1 MCSTNHASP
10 PHLPNATETN
20 LLLQP
25 IALAGLALQ
34 NRIVVAPMTRISAT
48 DAGVPTPRM
57 TSYYTDFVHGGFGLV
72 ITEGIYPDRAH
83 GQGYLRQPGLVT
95 RAQIDAWRGVTDNVH
110 RAGGLIVAQLMHAGA
125 LSQCLDDTLAP
136 SAVQPRGEKMAA
148 YRGIGPFPL
157 PRAMSRGEIAQ
168 AIEQFAQAARNA
180 EEAGFDGIEIH
191 GANGYLIDQFLTDYT
206 NVRDDEYGGD
216 VTGRVRFAAEVL
228 AHAREAVADRL
239 PVGIRLSQTKV
250 NDITYRWPGGRA
262 DAERIFAAVR
272 DAGAAYVHLASEG
285 RDWHETARLAPDG
298 LTITEVARHVAA
310 VPVIANGGMDEPAL
324 AESLL
329 RDRHADLVSL
339 GRGALANPNWPRRLA
354 TDLPFEQ
361 FEHGMLEPLASL
373 EQMDRWRASQ
383 GQDPGR
389 TQKALHPSHF

>member
-1 MCSTNHASP
+1 MCSTTHVSP
-10 PHLPNATETN
+10 PHASNATETN

-25 IALAGLALQ
+25 IALARLALR
-34 NRIVVAPMTRISAT
+34 NRIVVAPMSRVSAT

-57 TSYYTDFVHGGFGLV
+57 ASYYTDFVHGGFGLV

-83 GQGYLRQPGLVT
+83 GQGYVRQPGLVT

-125 LSQCLDDTLAP
+125 LSQSLDDTLAP

-148 YRGIGPFPL
+148 YRGSGPFPL
-157 PRAMSRGEIAQ
+157 PRAMGRGEIARGI
-168 AIEQFAQAARNA
+168 AQFAQAARHA

-206 NVRDDEYGGD
+206 NVRDDEYGGV
-216 VTGRVRFAAEVL
+216 VTGRVP
-228 AHAREAVADRL
+228 VADRL

-250 NDITYRWPGGRA
+250 NDLTYRWPGGRA
-262 DAERIFAAVR
+262 DAERIFAALR

-285 RDWHETARLAPDG
+285 RDWHETARLSPDG
-298 LTITEVARHVAA
+298 LTITEVARRVAA
-310 VPVIANGGMDEPAL
+310 VPVIANGGMHDPAL

-329 RDRHADLVSL
+329 RDGHADLVSL
-339 GRGALANPNWPRRLA
+339 GRGALANPDWPIRLA
-354 TDLPFEQ
+354 MGLPFER

-373 EQMDRWRASQ
+373 EQMDRWRACQ
-383 GQDPGR
+383 AQDPGLR
-389 TQKALHPSHF
+389 EAFCWRP